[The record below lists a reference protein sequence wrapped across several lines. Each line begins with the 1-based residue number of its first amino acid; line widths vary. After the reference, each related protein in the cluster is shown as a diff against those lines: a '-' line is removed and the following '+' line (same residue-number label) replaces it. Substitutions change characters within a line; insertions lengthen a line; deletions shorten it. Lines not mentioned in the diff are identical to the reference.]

1 MSFPPTPNARKSSK
15 SRFIHVLR
23 KVYTSHCVHL
33 GVLGDAVIHA
43 AVARLQGQDLGPA
56 GDHVGLGAAPHLDGD
71 GLVIAGQENCLPLH
85 RLKLPGDAGR
95 REAPGLAVQGQ
106 VGALRTI
113 RVLKMFC

>member
-1 MSFPPTPNARKSSK
+1 METRA
-15 SRFIHVLR
+15 
-23 KVYTSHCVHL
+23 VYLPKEFKTLPCHL

-43 AVARLQGQDLGPA
+43 AVAGLQCQDLGPA

-71 GLVIAGQENCLPLH
+71 GLVIARQEDRFPLH

-106 VGALRTI
+106 VGALGTI
-113 RVLKMFC
+113 RVL